1 MTQALLNNLN
11 IIQDSSFS
19 VNDNSVKAAV
29 HDFAKIFD
37 SKTSKNTKTNDN
49 SNDTKTESVK
59 KTILDEH
66 NTKENNKQT
75 LGDLKKDLKTDDT
88 LKTEIKNAILES
100 AADTVVDLTIIKEEI
115 EEAEEIVN
123 AAIVAENSAD
133 NDDEAEITT
142 ETENQAEDE
151 IIDELNPITEEIL
164 ETIITEEDPTMYK
177 ELDTLENPTVAIM
190 LHSQIQTTVK
200 KSASENSTEA
210 KLVENNSRTKTGENS
225 LNNTNVFKQFDNMPS
240 TEAVANAPKED
251 LNIKTEAPKLS
262 KVLDDKIVKDL
273 NVRVVAS
280 ENEAEAGT
288 NDLMQKQTPQEQA
301 VKVMIQGD
309 VKFDKLQFDAV
320 KLTEVKPTEVSTNKI
335 IEQISKQLDGM
346 YNNTKLNMVLNPGT
360 LGKVNLHIVNSK
372 DGLIAQ
378 FMVTTQEAKDI
389 LMKGLNGL
397 KESLLSQGINV
408 DNVSVK
414 LEETKESENNSD
426 WTEQEGSGGGNKQ
439 QGSQR
444 QQKNEEKPFEQM
456 MLELDKDGKV

>member
-1 MTQALLNNLN
+1 
-11 IIQDSSFS
+11 
-19 VNDNSVKAAV
+19 
-29 HDFAKIFD
+29 
-37 SKTSKNTKTNDN
+37 
-49 SNDTKTESVK
+49 
-59 KTILDEH
+59 
-66 NTKENNKQT
+66 
-75 LGDLKKDLKTDDT
+75 
-88 LKTEIKNAILES
+88 
-100 AADTVVDLTIIKEEI
+100 
-115 EEAEEIVN
+115 
-123 AAIVAENSAD
+123 
-133 NDDEAEITT
+133 
-142 ETENQAEDE
+142 
-151 IIDELNPITEEIL
+151 
-164 ETIITEEDPTMYK
+164 MYK

-200 KSASENSTEA
+200 KSASDNSTDV
-210 KLVENNSRTKTGENS
+210 KLAENNSRTKTSENS
-225 LNNTNVFKQFDNMPS
+225 LNNANVFKQFDNMPS
-240 TEAVANAPKED
+240 TEAVVNAPKED

-280 ENEAEAGT
+280 ENEAETGT

-309 VKFDKLQFDAV
+309 VKFDKLQFDTV
-320 KLTEVKPTEVSTNKI
+320 KLTEVKPTEVSANKI

-372 DGLIAQ
+372 DGLVAQ

-414 LEETKESENNSD
+414 LEETKESKNNSD
-426 WTEQEGSGGGNKQ
+426 WTEQEGSRGGNKQ